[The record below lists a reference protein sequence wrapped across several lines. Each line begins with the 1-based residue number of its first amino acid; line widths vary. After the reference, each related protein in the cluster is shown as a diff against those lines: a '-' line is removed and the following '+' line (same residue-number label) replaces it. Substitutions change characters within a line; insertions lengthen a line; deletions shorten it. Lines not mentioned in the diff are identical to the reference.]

1 MFEGTTVAI
10 ITPFN
15 EKGRVDFGTLR
26 SLARLH
32 KDSGTDAILLSGC
45 TGESFTLDNTERLE
59 MLKTVRAEN
68 GGSYPILLGTG
79 APSTKAAVE
88 MTLAAKNAGADG
100 VLAITPYGNKPS
112 QHAMISY
119 FREIADVGLPTILYN
134 VPGRTGSNIAPST
147 TIALSEHKNIVA
159 IKEASGSLDTV
170 SEIISGCGITVLSG
184 DDSLTVPMISIGA
197 KGVISTAANLVP
209 SDFADMVNFALQGDF
224 ASAAKLHIRMFPLM
238 KALFIEGNPVPLKT
252 AMALCGMIPGANF
265 RSPLSAMA
273 AGNLAK
279 LEIALK
285 EYGLF

>member
-10 ITPFN
+10 ITPFDD
-15 EKGRVDFGTLR
+15 KGRVDFGALR

-45 TGESFTLDNTERLE
+45 TGESFTLDNAERIE
-59 MLKTVRAEN
+59 MLNTVREET
-68 GGSYPILLGTG
+68 GFSYPILLGTG

-88 MTLAAKNAGADG
+88 MTLAAKTAGADG

-112 QHAMISY
+112 QHAMVSY

-170 SEIISGCGITVLSG
+170 SEIISGCGITLLSG

-209 SDFADMVNFALQGDF
+209 ADFAEMVNFALDGDF
-224 ASAAKLHIRMFPLM
+224 SSAAKLHIRMFPLM

-252 AMALCGMIPGANF
+252 AMSLCGMIPAPSFRQPLCAMTSAN
-265 RSPLSAMA
+265 L
-273 AGNLAK
+273 GK

-285 EYGLF
+285 EYGLL